1 MHDNPLID
9 EYGFKGPLPATS
21 TQRLVPAKEGF
32 PPGLAIGERAPDF
45 TLPNQH
51 GKPVTFHADRAGARA
66 AVLFFRSA
74 VW

>member
-1 MHDNPLID
+1 MSEDPFTD

-21 TQRLVPAKEGF
+21 TQRVIPKEGF
-32 PPGLAIGERAPDF
+32 PPGLAIGEPAPGF

-51 GKPVTFHADRAGARA
+51 GESIDFHADRDGERA